1 MSFFS
6 FNQDNPNNDTN
17 YLGRVRS
24 VDTRRLA
31 IDAEDA
37 HLERIGVGKLV
48 ALPVPGPMDD
58 WLIGIVERIA
68 RQSVTPDAVLVIDN
82 EDPENVANSADIQGD
97 LIQGNT
103 VAVTLV
109 GTVRKTSVTSDN
121 SNTHDFSRSLIHLP
135 DIHRECYV
143 LRQLALESFM
153 GLLVRAGDTDSAL
166 EIGSYTLDRRAK
178 AYLDGDRFFQRH
190 AALLGS
196 TGSGKSWT
204 VATILEQASTLPSA
218 NLIVFDLHGEYRDL
232 SYAEQLRIPGPDD
245 LGENSD
251 GTLYLPYWLM
261 NAEELIAMFI
271 DSTEFTAHN
280 QTLAFQE
287 AVVREKTRRLE
298 SEGQTEVLNSFTVDS
313 PVPFDLIAVIDEI
326 RRLNEEMVQ
335 GQRGLKKGNFN
346 GQFSRLLARIGT
358 KLNDRRYGF
367 LFQAPDSWHTY
378 DAFHALVTQLLDF
391 AGDKKGIKV
400 IDFSEVPADVLPV
413 MLGIVARMIHYLQFW
428 TPDDIR
434 HPVALVCDE
443 AHLYLPRDKGN
454 PNQQRAVANFEKI
467 AKEGRKYGVSLLI
480 VSQRPSDVSTTILS
494 QCNNVMALRLTNSD
508 DQNVVK
514 RLMPET
520 MSSFIEMLP
529 ILDIG
534 EALVVG
540 DAVLLPSR
548 IKVQEPTEK
557 PLSATIN
564 VWTEWSKPDLESNWV
579 LSAEN
584 MRRQRRRSS

>member
-1 MSFFS
+1 MPFFS
-6 FNQDNPNNDTN
+6 FNQDSPNSDTD

-31 IDAEDA
+31 VDAEDG
-37 HLERIGVGKLV
+37 HLERVGVGKLV

-68 RQSVTPDAVLVIDN
+68 RQSVTP
-82 EDPENVANSADIQGD
+82 EADRTSEGADTEETTNAADLQGD

-103 VAVTLV
+103 VSVTLV
-109 GTVRKTSVTSDN
+109 GTVRRSTGTTDDD
-121 SNTHDFSRSLIHLP
+121 THSFSRSLVHLP

-143 LRQLALESFM
+143 LRQTALESFM
-153 GLLVRAGDTDSAL
+153 GLLVRAGDTERAL
-166 EIGSYTLDRRAK
+166 EIGSYTLDPRAK
-178 AYLDGDRFFQRH
+178 AYLDGDKFFQRH

-204 VATILEQASTLPSA
+204 VARILERASSLPSS

-232 SYAEQLRIPGPDD
+232 SYADQLRIPGPDD
-245 LGENSD
+245 LGSSSD

-280 QTLAFQE
+280 QTLVFQDT
-287 AVVREKTRRLE
+287 VVREKTTRLE
-298 SEGQTEVLNSFTVDS
+298 SEGRTEVLNSFTVDS
-313 PVPFDLIAVIDEI
+313 PVPFDLQAVIGEI

-335 GQRGLKKGNFN
+335 GQRGLKKGDFN
-346 GQFSRLLARIGT
+346 GQFSRLLARIRT

-378 DAFHALVTQLLDF
+378 EAFHTLATQLLDF
-391 AGDKKGIKV
+391 TDDKKGIKV

-413 MLGIVARMIHYLQFW
+413 MLGIVARMIHFLQFW
-428 TPDDIR
+428 TPDDLR

-467 AKEGRKYGVSLLI
+467 AKEGRKYGVGLLI

-520 MSSFIEMLP
+520 LGSFLEMLP

-548 IKVQEPTEK
+548 IKVEEPIEK
-557 PLSATIN
+557 PLSATIDF
-564 VWTEWSKPDLESNWV
+564 WTEWSKPDLESDWV